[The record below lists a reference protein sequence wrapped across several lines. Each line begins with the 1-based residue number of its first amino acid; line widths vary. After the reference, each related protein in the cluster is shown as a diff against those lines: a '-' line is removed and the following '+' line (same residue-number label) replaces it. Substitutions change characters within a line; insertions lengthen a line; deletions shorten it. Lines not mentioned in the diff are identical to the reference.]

1 MHTHKRLDTQNSS
14 SRKNRRRAGGLPPP
28 LKTGGQRRPRPLP
41 AAASLAAK
49 KKESSLFFVVV
60 VLWTQHTKSA
70 RKTRVKLLPLL
81 LLAGESKSK
90 NNTSARAP
98 NSCCCCCDCH
108 CRWFLRNRPPV
119 ASAGWRRHGVGVPQ
133 QQLPLQLLQWQR
145 PQASVAAAIA
155 LAHVETPKTTA
166 GKRRQKK
173 TTKSLPSPHRHTN
186 RVEVSPHT
194 LQKPQNKGFANM
206 RSPSSSP
213 KKPVRSICCVLCVG
227 G

>member
-1 MHTHKRLDTQNSS
+1 MDPTHKKRP
-14 SRKNRRRAGGLPPP
+14 KNES
-28 LKTGGQRRPRPLP
+28 KI
-41 AAASLAAK
+41 AAAAAACCCRRK
-49 KKESSLFFVVV
+49 QVEK
-60 VLWTQHTKSA
+60 QHKRA
-70 RKTRVKLLPLL
+70 RAKQLLLLRLLLPLVL
-81 LLAGESKSK
+81 PK
-90 NNTSARAP
+90 
-98 NSCCCCCDCH
+98 
-108 CRWFLRNRPPV
+108 PPV
-119 ASAGWRRHGVGVPQ
+119 ASAGWRRHGVGGPQ

-213 KKPVRSICCVLCVG
+213 QKPVRSICCVLCVG

>member
-1 MHTHKRLDTQNSS
+1 M
-14 SRKNRRRAGGLPPP
+14 
-28 LKTGGQRRPRPLP
+28 KTGGQRRPRPLP

-81 LLAGESKSK
+81 LLAAAGESKSK

-98 NSCCCCCDCH
+98 NSCCCCCDCD
-108 CRWFLRNRPPV
+108 CRWFWRNRPPV
-119 ASAGWRRHGVGVPQ
+119 ASAGWRRHGVGGPQ

-206 RSPSSSP
+206 RSPLLLP
-213 KKPVRSICCVLCVG
+213 TKAGPVHLLCAVCWWVRMAAPPG
-227 G
+227 HGTGATTAAEAAAAAAA